1 MIFTLLMDS
10 ITLSIV
16 ELGVYFGYNLTN
28 FLFITTTV
36 VRLCCS
42 PFRKNCCN
50 GTWTETLFSLVPI
63 EVLSALVFAQ
73 WHFRIFIGLSMLFA
87 VTEGAFVVSLRKSEE
102 KDRHSRRVYRLYKDV
117 SRKFIV
123 LSLAI
128 IYMIPC
134 LLTAFI
140 YDFHAANLCGRW
152 RCMES
157 LDFWCKWCRI

>member
-1 MIFTLLMDS
+1 
-10 ITLSIV
+10 
-16 ELGVYFGYNLTN
+16 
-28 FLFITTTV
+28 
-36 VRLCCS
+36 
-42 PFRKNCCN
+42 
-50 GTWTETLFSLVPI
+50 
-63 EVLSALVFAQ
+63 
-73 WHFRIFIGLSMLFA
+73 MLFA

-140 YDFHAANLCGRW
+140 YDFHAANLCGR
-152 RCMES
+152 
-157 LDFWCKWCRI
+157 